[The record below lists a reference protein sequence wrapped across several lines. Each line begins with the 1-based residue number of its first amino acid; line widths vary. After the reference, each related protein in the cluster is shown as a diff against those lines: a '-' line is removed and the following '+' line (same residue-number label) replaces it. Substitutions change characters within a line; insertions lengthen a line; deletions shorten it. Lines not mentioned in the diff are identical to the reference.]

1 MNKIRRT
8 ADYNETEKNMLE
20 TGIKGREELTV
31 TEDKTAKNVG
41 SGELEVFATP
51 AMAALMEKTAYKSVA
66 DKLGEGEGTVGISL
80 DLKHIAPT
88 PVGMKVVCESELVEV
103 DGRKL
108 TFDIKVSDEKEKVGT
123 AKHCRFIIN
132 NAKFSAKAAGKAKK

>member
-1 MNKIRRT
+1 
-8 ADYNETEKNMLE
+8 MLE

-31 TEDKTAKNVG
+31 TEDKTAKSVG
-41 SGELEVFATP
+41 SGELEVYATP
-51 AMAALMEKTAYKSVA
+51 AMAALMEKTACKSVA

-108 TFDIKVSDEKEKVGT
+108 TFDIKVSDEKETVGT

-132 NAKFSAKAAGKAKK
+132 NAKFFAKAAGKAEK

>member
-132 NAKFSAKAAGKAKK
+132 NATFSAKAAGKAEK